1 MKKRSLKQRL
11 VAATLALVMLL
22 SSLLGTTFAWFTD
35 SVTSGGNK
43 IQSGNLEIDLLHKVN
58 SGWVSLKEH
67 TDHKVFDYDKWEPGY
82 TRVESL
88 KVANLG
94 SLALKYKLSLE
105 AAVGTA
111 TVGKNGEKLSDV
123 IDVYILGEDSNGT
136 SFETIKNSWVYKGTL
151 TQVLKNPANFFSGEL
166 LPTGEDSST
175 VAVGSKVIS
184 IALHMQE
191 EAGNEYQKL
200 SVGDIYVNLIATQSS
215 YENDSFD
222 DKYDEDA
229 IFPELNIGGLSI
241 PVSTLD
247 GKTINGTELIG
258 NGVGAIIPAGV
269 AVEDGVDKLVLSV
282 SEKEKSDANLTLN
295 DDEVLRPLNVHMEG
309 VSESNTMPM
318 TIKIKKAMA
327 AGLNI
332 GNYKLFHVENGVSNQ
347 MTAVNS
353 LSELDAHNE
362 FYYDPATGDVTLAMA
377 TFSEVALVAE
387 QPKWEGNRDYTW
399 YNTTDTVLTI
409 ANSDQLA
416 AFGAIVGGMDGQT
429 QDSFNGKT
437 VKLIADI
444 NIGDTDSENGYV
456 FYPVGYWNSE
466 GTYEKNTAEAT
477 EALSSGF
484 YTFEGTFDGN
494 GHTIANFYQNTWEM
508 KGDHN
513 WYDPIKEQ
521 YYRDGMGLFGKVYG
535 GTVKNLTVKN
545 FSSDGEITTTGTI
558 AAYADC
564 GATFENIAIFNCNPR
579 VYNIG
584 NGGIVGCVGWYAND
598 EHTAPVTFKNITVDN
613 TNKISALWGSWD
625 VACGG
630 LVGQYYPTSG
640 QESAIDNGGI
650 YMENCHIAAQID
662 VYNDV
667 CANYQYYAY
676 RYAGILIGSV
686 RENVTVDGHVYPN
699 MDGIKAKD
707 CTVHYGDWNDYY
719 YCEIVA
725 NSLASYTH
733 DHQMSRLT
741 QVASVDVAN
750 KTVVTLDGE
759 TKDISTSGWAH
770 YVVVKAQDANGK
782 WIHGDGAEYATCYHF
797 NNGEVWNHA
806 DAGTETVD
814 GVEVLKEDKQLIY
827 REFNNLVTGYGW
839 GVTSKGVGDMAGV
852 TVLDR
857 EEGASVEKFTSSH
870 PSVIKTDLTYKLGD
884 LFDYV
889 NNGVALKLDQL
900 MVSVSDVDS
909 TDGIVTGTYTPT
921 TTGNWEDATISLTG
935 TGVITITIQ
944 DYYFCT
950 PTTITLA
957 VYREIDSI
965 SCTLNA
971 DGSLNEVFAHVG
983 DNKVKVTEYE
993 TANRY
998 GANIVRVRA
1007 IYCGGKLY
1015 YDSSYK
1021 EFETIACS
1029 NHVVISEITK
1039 QPTLTEQGT
1048 IVYTCA
1054 GCGYYYTETI
1064 DKWTTAEATQGKY
1077 YKEYL
1082 YKDLI
1087 LNGERKILL
1096 EEKDEKI
1103 SEITYVDVSDGTQ
1116 DLALFGWLGGIESE
1130 IVGFGYYLGNNYYDT
1145 YFSDGH
1151 SIGTDQDVIDQ
1162 GGAFAERYIITADI
1176 REFQDDASRDV
1187 EKITYVAL
1195 LADNTL
1201 VTIWDV
1207 YVCKGNA
1214 LVDGEIKA
1222 SADEM
1227 PYYIGG
1233 ATQNAEGN
1241 TYAYQTTTGVNF
1253 DVEGNYT
1260 YNEPYGGFQ
1269 GASVLDFDIDPN
1281 ATQAQINKYK
1291 ISYYSNQP
1299 MKATVTYTLNGAAYN
1314 DVVYLESGKHLF
1326 SCLVPGYLNRYYA
1339 TNISAIKV
1347 ESITGAAADFILY
1360 DVSGESIDVY
1370 GDAAYTYY
1378 FENANYRMGI
1388 TLDMGGAIG
1397 YLEDLQD
1404 GNGSLTNLINRA
1416 DTGRLVQQSYYGYF
1430 YNDENIVMSGAKWSY
1445 NPVQGGNKPQD
1456 TKGRLIDIEVKDNS
1470 VYIKAQPADWAV
1482 TGNNA
1487 WTPCYMEN
1495 VYSIYEGTD
1504 ARVEVY
1510 NSYVDF
1516 STYVHPVKSQ
1526 ELPAFYTVSH
1536 LGSFMYYDMSGNRVD
1551 IHDLPDWANN
1561 PNGYFSVNSDKSWCA
1576 WYNGN
1581 YGVGLYA
1588 PNTDVLYAGRHEYND
1603 SADASDPATNYVAPL
1618 TDFKLELD
1626 KKFEYSYMITT
1637 GSVDEINATFTKYQ
1651 NFDENKML
1659 DGANAVHGACIDNWS
1674 VNSDVYDVGGP
1685 TCDITFNVKQGDTL
1699 GMTGWIGYRNVGIT
1713 DFCYYVGDDSSN
1725 HVIVPAIEDANVQ
1738 AQTAGGPF
1746 AKRFIFSNIDT
1757 SETPAGT
1764 HKLTLAAILTNGEI
1778 EPIAEWT
1785 VIVAENKVYG
1795 SYVDAYSVGAEEIPC
1810 GLPVCN
1816 KSIYDVTAGTT
1827 LTMRGW
1833 IGFRNLEISQFGYY
1847 FNGNTSDATYFE
1859 AMSADDAVSLGGPNV
1874 KRYNFTVDTTG
1885 LTNGIYTLTYAAFLT
1900 NGDIMPIS
1908 EWKVGIGVPKPIA
1921 NVIILSGQSNA
1932 YGASPITSEMKNAY
1946 GTPGAFPNV
1955 YIRYNN
1961 INNQNGQW
1969 KVLFQN
1975 DAIGFEPYYVGMG
1988 AEDPIHFGPEF
1999 GIAQWLSENRPDEE
2013 WFIIKYTAA
2022 GTILNGQWLAGQQ
2035 DTTNCVSQM
2044 GGYLSDL
2051 MVNFVSAEL
2060 SKLSENYDVNVHSFM
2075 WMQGESDTIFT
2086 EAMAKEYQS
2095 YEQQLV
2101 NMVRSAFAS
2110 YTDNGNGES
2119 ISFINGAI
2127 SANKPELSQYGNSWT
2142 YSDTVNAG
2150 KYANCKWLY
2159 VPVNVDL
2166 NTFPEGNALYR
2177 VTGVAS
2183 FLSAGL
2189 YEHGNGVIANSMWID
2204 TSTLLSK
2211 YEYNNENNE
2220 NDGAHY
2226 CSVSMH
2232 QLGTW
2237 FAQGMNTLLTGSTTS
2252 CDHSAG
2258 YGLNTEGSLACNGC
2272 GMVTI
2277 VPDSYVTGDNLQTL
2291 KNNDWT
2297 WASNYA
2303 LGEDST
2309 GKWIT
2314 ITGISDTANDSMNTA
2329 YALTMTAKQYLIIR
2343 YRTSEAGTVIRIC
2356 NIGDGNNG
2364 GAITN
2369 TLYQTSSTV
2378 ANEWH
2383 IVLID
2388 TTNVSGGIVLQLRPN
2403 INATNSNVTTDI
2415 SHIVTFA
2422 SLEDAQTYLAA
2433 IGGVCGHTS
2442 YSLAADGSLVCNLC
2456 STTLVTPTTY
2466 HAGETLYNAAAQSYT
2481 EYPCYTSTS
2490 QLSYNTTDGYSRIT
2504 GEGNGN
2510 DTGIFSVS
2518 QDANG
2523 PAIQQYVVVRYRT
2536 DCTILGIAH
2545 YLQLAGN
2552 TSVTTNMDIYYDMNN
2567 DGNWHVRVFDVNDSL
2582 DFCARLELRCNYG
2595 GSYTDFSH
2603 VASFTSLEDANT
2615 YAALIDAID

>member
-175 VAVGSKVIS
+175 VAVGNKIVS

-362 FYYDPATGDVTLAMA
+362 YYYDPATGDVTLAMA

-387 QPKWEGNRDYTW
+387 QPKWEGNRDYSW
-399 YNTTDTVLTI
+399 YDASKTEFTI

-416 AFGAIVGGMDGQT
+416 GLSAIVGGMDGQT
-429 QDSFNGKT
+429 QDSFKGKT
-437 VKLIADI
+437 IKLIADI

-640 QESAIDNGGI
+640 QSNAIENGGI
-650 YMENCHIAAQID
+650 YMENCHIAPQID

-686 RENVTVDGHVYPN
+686 RENITVDGHVYPK
-699 MDGIKAKD
+699 MDGIEAKD

-770 YVVVKAQDANGK
+770 YVVVKSKDANGK

-839 GVTSKGVGDMAGV
+839 GVTSKGVGDMEGV
-852 TVLDR
+852 TILDR

-935 TGVITITIQ
+935 TGIITITIQ

-965 SCTLNA
+965 SCTLNE
-971 DGSLNEVFAHVG
+971 DSSLNEVYAHIG
-983 DNKVKVTEYE
+983 DNKVEVTEYDTE
-993 TANRY
+993 KRY

-1015 YDSSYK
+1015 YDSSYPLL
-1021 EFETIACS
+1021 ETIACS
-1029 NHVVISEITK
+1029 KHVVISEITK

-1096 EEKDEKI
+1096 AEKDEKI

-1151 SIGTDQDVIDQ
+1151 SIGTDQAVIDQ

-1187 EKITYVAL
+1187 EKVTYVAL

-1214 LVDGEIKA
+1214 IVDGEIKA

-1253 DVEGNYT
+1253 NVEGNYT

-1291 ISYYSNQP
+1291 ISYYSSQP

-1561 PNGYFSVNSDKSWCA
+1561 PNGYFSINSDKSWCA

-1674 VNSDVYDVGGP
+1674 VNSDVYTVGGP

-2022 GTILNGQWLAGQQ
+2022 GTLLNGQWMTGYTGAIDNYEL
-2035 DTTNCVSQM
+2035 TTDLGDS
-2044 GGYLSDL
+2044 LSNL
-2051 MVNFVSAEL
+2051 MINFVNGSIN
-2060 SKLSENYDVNVHSFM
+2060 SLSENYNVKVHSFM
-2075 WMQGESDTIFT
+2075 WMQGESDSLYETCAANYQTI
-2086 EAMAKEYQS
+2086 
-2095 YEQQLV
+2095 EQDFV
-2101 NMVRSAFAS
+2101 NKVRGEFAQ
-2110 YTDNGNGES
+2110 YTDSGNGED
-2119 ISFINGAI
+2119 ISFINGGI
-2127 SANKPELSQYGNSWT
+2127 SANKTELANYGNKWT
-2142 YSDTVNAG
+2142 YSDTVNTG
-2150 KYANCKWLY
+2150 KFANCTWWY
-2159 VPVNVDL
+2159 VPANTSTNV
-2166 NTFPEGNALYR
+2166 LYR
-2177 VTGVAS
+2177 AS
-2183 FLSAGL
+2183 GDANFLNAGIF
-2189 YEHGNGVIANSMWID
+2189 YHGNGAIANSMWID

-2237 FAQGMNTLLTGSTTS
+2237 FAQAMISRMSTTVN
-2252 CDHSAG
+2252 CDHAKYTFADTGEVVCGSCGETLVAPDTYVAGEALWNSRDTNYTKNAASSANG
-2258 YGLNTEGSLACNGC
+2258 AIMTGAGDANGSVALSVSTLPTNQ
-2272 GMVTI
+2272 I
-2277 VPDSYVTGDNLQTL
+2277 QKYVV
-2291 KNNDWT
+2291 
-2297 WASNYA
+2297 
-2303 LGEDST
+2303 
-2309 GKWIT
+2309 
-2314 ITGISDTANDSMNTA
+2314 
-2329 YALTMTAKQYLIIR
+2329 IR
-2343 YRTSEAGTVIRIC
+2343 YRTNSAEMALASYNPAMVSYYTVSNGEWTIALIELDGACTANRLDIRCNINGNAESYTEISHLASFADLAKAEEYINYMYLLNTGYCYSHPELETGYEGSTVIGQVRC
-2356 NIGDGNNG
+2356 TKCG
-2364 GAITN
+2364 
-2369 TLYQTSSTV
+2369 Y
-2378 ANEWH
+2378 
-2383 IVLID
+2383 
-2388 TTNVSGGIVLQLRPN
+2388 VS
-2403 INATNSNVTTDI
+2403 
-2415 SHIVTFA
+2415 
-2422 SLEDAQTYLAA
+2422 
-2433 IGGVCGHTS
+2433 
-2442 YSLAADGSLVCNLC
+2442 
-2456 STTLVTPTTY
+2456 TPTTY
-2466 HAGETLYNAAAQSYT
+2466 QADADLYDAVVTGNSDNVTDSGAGIAVGNTNRTGNAYSGQGDTVRVQLTSETTYGKYIVVVYNSTYAGGYLALGNGDNSEPSKNFAAGMTATASYRAFC
-2481 EYPCYTSTS
+2481 YPR
-2490 QLSYNTTDGYSRIT
+2490 TTF
-2504 GEGNGN
+2504 EGNTLDLLLHFG
-2510 DTGIFSVS
+2510 DTEATTVTNIIGVVTFDTL
-2518 QDANG
+2518 DAARAFAEYTNNE
-2523 PAIQQYVVVRYRT
+2523 
-2536 DCTILGIAH
+2536 LG
-2545 YLQLAGN
+2545 
-2552 TSVTTNMDIYYDMNN
+2552 
-2567 DGNWHVRVFDVNDSL
+2567 
-2582 DFCARLELRCNYG
+2582 
-2595 GSYTDFSH
+2595 
-2603 VASFTSLEDANT
+2603 AN
-2615 YAALIDAID
+2615 